1 MLKWH
6 KTERKALAKGYS
18 VTVYKPPEPVLS
30 VAIELRRYKSGS
42 FSVEEYAVIYNGK
55 QHGEIWRTLVQAK
68 KCAEALIKERGE
80 TDGKA
85 YSG

>member
-18 VTVYKPPEPVLS
+18 VTVYKPPELALPV
-30 VAIELRRYKSGS
+30 VIELRRYKSGS

-68 KCAEALIKERGE
+68 KCAEALIKE
-80 TDGKA
+80 
-85 YSG
+85 SV